1 MNIVITEKEPL
12 DDESP
17 IKSDSPHLIDHS
29 LANQIH
35 YSLNYTL
42 PMLQHICG
50 FYEIPYKR
58 IKKKDLIIS
67 LVTFESNPEH
77 IEIVE
82 DRKRLWFYMEELKA
96 NKYLSKYII
105 SM

>member
-1 MNIVITEKEPL
+1 MNIVISEK
-12 DDESP
+12 DIKDCESP
-17 IKSDSPHLIDHS
+17 TDYESPHLIDHS
-29 LANQIH
+29 LANEIH

-67 LVTFESNPEH
+67 LVNFESNPEH

-82 DRKRLWFYMEELKA
+82 QRKRLWFYMDELKA
-96 NKYLSKYII
+96 NKYLSKYIV